1 MACASV
7 SEVCEEAAFF
17 PLHLRAPALSDVRLQ
32 SLGETLFATESRSI
46 LPFPHQLSKTQ
57 KEFHLIPDDM
67 STPNKTG
74 AGAKIMSSRLANM
87 KVRQHRHPCD
97 SGYDTNIVSR
107 SSCSA
112 PAHPNHRSQA
122 LPNNP
127 PRKDSACPMAHTTPA
142 QAQHQDLRRQRYTP
156 RRRRN
161 ALRLL
166 SERPLQKGRQSGIS
180 AYNKRLSLRSNRH

>member
-46 LPFPHQLSKTQ
+46 LPFPHQLNKTQ

-87 KVRQHRHPCD
+87 KVRQHHHPCD
-97 SGYDTNIVSR
+97 SRYDTNVASH
-107 SSCSA
+107 SSCNVLVPPS
-112 PAHPNHRSQA
+112 PRNQAHPNNR
-122 LPNNP
+122 L
-127 PRKDSACPMAHTTPA
+127 RRDSACPTAHTTLA
-142 QAQHQDLRRQRYTP
+142 QVQHQD
-156 RRRRN
+156 
-161 ALRLL
+161 
-166 SERPLQKGRQSGIS
+166 
-180 AYNKRLSLRSNRH
+180 RHCQ